1 MMYQEN
7 KVDTYFLVH
16 FLVHIHLLG
25 RIPFAR
31 WFLN

>member
-1 MMYQEN
+1 MMHQEN
-7 KVDTYFLVH
+7 KVDAY